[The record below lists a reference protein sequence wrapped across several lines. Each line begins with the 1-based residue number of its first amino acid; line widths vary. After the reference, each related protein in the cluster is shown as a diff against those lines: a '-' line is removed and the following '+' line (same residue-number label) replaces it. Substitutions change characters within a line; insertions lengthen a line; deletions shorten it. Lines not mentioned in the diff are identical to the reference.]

1 MKQTTTPV
9 KALQYDNE
17 FYSIKQ
23 VAEQHQIKYETLVSR
38 IRRGNSSI
46 ITINNKQFK
55 VIR

>member
-1 MKQTTTPV
+1 MKQTITPV
-9 KALQYDNE
+9 KAMLHDNI

-46 ITINNKQFK
+46 ITINNKQYK
-55 VIR
+55 IIR